1 MNSTKQTNK
10 FTRFLRNHAALLL
23 LVFCIVA
30 IATVVLVVTLTQ
42 TGDTPIIP
50 DDPVANKPDEPVVNP
65 PQNDPETPTKEKIK
79 LYFASPLSY
88 QKVSMEYTHGDESM
102 FVYNN
107 TLECWATHNGVDLV
121 ATDGAAVN
129 SMYDGTVL
137 EVTESY
143 GMGNIVRIDHGDN
156 VIATY
161 ASLADVQVVA
171 GQKVKQGEKI
181 GAVSESA
188 SYEFMDGAH
197 LHLEVTEQGKNVDPM
212 KYVNGE
218 IFREVEAD

>member
-23 LVFCIVA
+23 LIFCIVA
-30 IATVVLVVTLTQ
+30 IATVVLAVTLTQ
-42 TGDTPIIP
+42 TSDSPVIP
-50 DDPVANKPDEPVVNP
+50 DDPIVNKPDDPVINKPDDPVVP
-65 PQNDPETPTKEKIK
+65 DKQKIK

-88 QKVSMEYTHGDESM
+88 QKLGMEYTHGDESM
-102 FVYNN
+102 FVYNS

-121 ATDGAAVN
+121 ASDGAAVN
-129 SMYDGTVL
+129 SMFDGTVL
-137 EVTESY
+137 DVTETY
-143 GMGNIVRIDHGDN
+143 GMGNVVRIDHGDN

-161 ASLADVQVVA
+161 ASLSDVQVVK
-171 GQKVKQGEKI
+171 GQKVSKGEKI

-197 LHLEVTEQGKNVDPM
+197 LHLEVTENGKNVDPM

-218 IFREVEAD
+218 IFREIEQ